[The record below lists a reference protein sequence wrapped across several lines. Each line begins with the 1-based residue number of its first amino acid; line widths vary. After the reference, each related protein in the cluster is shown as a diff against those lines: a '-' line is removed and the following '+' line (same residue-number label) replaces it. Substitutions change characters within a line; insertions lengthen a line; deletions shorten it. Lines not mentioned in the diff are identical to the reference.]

1 VSLLLSEGHAHAR
14 QYPVWMVLAETR
26 FVRQRISDRIAT
38 DTIALHTA
46 VTQVVAG
53 GKGLQEF
60 IEGLRDGN

>member
-1 VSLLLSEGHAHAR
+1 
-14 QYPVWMVLAETR
+14 MVLAETR